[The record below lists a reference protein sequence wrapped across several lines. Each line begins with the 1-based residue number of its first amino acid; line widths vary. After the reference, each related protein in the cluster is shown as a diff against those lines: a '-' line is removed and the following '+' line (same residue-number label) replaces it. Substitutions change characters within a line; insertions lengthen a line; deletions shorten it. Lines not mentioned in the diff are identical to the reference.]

1 MVSEL
6 IDKYLYLIR
15 ILTEAGER
23 GLTLEQIS
31 DRWERRYDAAYPRR
45 TFNNHR
51 EAVGDIF
58 GIEIA
63 CRRGENVYYI
73 PQGMDALDSDRTR
86 SWLVDTFTVNSLLTL
101 GRERL
106 SGRVSVERIPSGQ
119 NHLAPIMSAML
130 SDRVLE
136 ITYKKYTGNSSETLH
151 VEPYAV
157 KEEQKRWYLV
167 GQCRERGALRVYG
180 LDRIGTVTETQES
193 FKMPGGFDVDRLFS
207 ESFGMY
213 LAEDGQAELIRFRT
227 DTTQAKYLRDLPLHP
242 SQTETGTDRDGM
254 VCFAIRVAVNEALL
268 MELTRLG
275 SKIEIISPEPLRA
288 RMKDIFEKAIGLYR

>member
-23 GLTLEQIS
+23 GLSLVQIA
-31 DRWERRYDAAYPRR
+31 DRWERRYGAEYPRR

-51 EAVGDIF
+51 EAIADVF

-63 CRRGENVYYI
+63 CRRGDNVYYI

-130 SDRVLE
+130 SDRVVE
-136 ITYKKYTGNSSETLH
+136 ISYRKYTGTQSDIFH

-157 KEEQKRWYLV
+157 KEEQRRWYLV
-167 GQCRERGALRVYG
+167 GLCRERGALRVYG
-180 LDRIGTVTETQES
+180 LDRIGKVAETEDG
-193 FKMPGGFDVDRLFS
+193 FRMPKGFDVEALFA

-213 LAEDGQAELIRFRT
+213 LAEEGQAQLIRFRA
-227 DTTQAKYLRDLPLHP
+227 DKTQAKYLRDLPLHP
-242 SQTETGTDRDGM
+242 SQTETGVDADGM
-254 VCFAIRVAVNEALL
+254 VNFAIRVAVNEALL
-268 MELTRLG
+268 MELTRLA
-275 SKIEIISPEPLRA
+275 SKIEVLSPAPLRQQL
-288 RMKDIFEKAIGLYR
+288 KGIFEKATELYK